1 MTSYYKELTSAKEGE
16 QKILEMIIKSSVDYI
31 ILFNFENW
39 SYENWRKLEAYR
51 SCLDRKKKG
60 GLLVLNNNAV
70 KQLLSHAPSFSSWL
84 GPRIYQLN
92 TEAEFLNDEQI
103 KKRLEALQEWSG
115 LTNDEVIEMAK
126 TSKIPSDPEYGE
138 WLVLL
143 DREDLIQR

>member
-1 MTSYYKELTSAKEGE
+1 MLGS
-16 QKILEMIIKSSVDYI
+16 
-31 ILFNFENW
+31 
-39 SYENWRKLEAYR
+39 
-51 SCLDRKKKG
+51 KKKG
-60 GLLVLNNNAV
+60 GLLVLNHNAV
-70 KQLLSHAPSFSSWL
+70 KQLLSHSPSFSSWL

-92 TEAEFLNDEQI
+92 TKAEFLNDEQI

-126 TSKIPSDPEYGE
+126 TRTIPSEPEYGE